1 MKRRVISAQNTV
13 KALRAEIEE
22 VFSCLDD
29 WCSRSP
35 EILALVPKDVGWSIQ
50 LILEHVGIVNRFL
63 MLTLDKGVD
72 LAVRR
77 AERLPIPE
85 RESELSILT
94 EIADPDA
101 FDWRPPEHMI
111 PSGKV
116 SLGEVRG
123 VLATQHKV
131 CRRLLEKMAHGEGFL
146 HTVQMSVRDLGRLD
160 MYQWFWFLL
169 MHARRHLAQME
180 RAEVSTRE

>member
-1 MKRRVISAQNTV
+1 MNHQLVPAENTV
-13 KALRAEIEE
+13 KALRYEIED
-22 VFSCLDD
+22 VFGLLDD

-35 EILALVPKDVGWSIQ
+35 EIAALVPKDVGWSIQ
-50 LILEHVGIVNRFL
+50 LILEHIAIVNRFL
-63 MLTLDKGVD
+63 MLTISKGAD

-85 RESELSILT
+85 RESDLFILA

-101 FDWRPPEHMI
+101 FDWRSPEHMI

-116 SLGEVRG
+116 TLEEVRG
-123 VLATQHKV
+123 VLATQHQE
-131 CRRLLEKMAHGEGFL
+131 CRRLLEKMAKGEGFL
-146 HTVQMSVRDLGRLD
+146 HTVRMSVRNLGKLD
-160 MYQWFWFLL
+160 MYQWLWFLL

-180 RAEVSTRE
+180 RAEVST